1 MDNSED
7 KFIKRRR
14 FELKNP
20 AIERR
25 QKEEN
30 QQRLQS
36 QNKSLIEDDSKT
48 YTQNLSVRKL
58 VVEDPLLFE
67 EMFPDETSDEQSSQ
81 SKPDKAV
88 KPKPEPKKLQ
98 KDTRVKPEKQKQP
111 PKKPIMNSLLDKKK
125 TEKSKEI
132 ESLEHVSKRGKENTA
147 KTDAYIRRNK
157 ISKSPKEKPKLNQKN
172 KPKDKEE
179 SQIPTKTFNFDTDTN
194 PLDNSIPKTVIERV
208 IREIALEDSN
218 TNIRFTD
225 DSLKIIQTEAEDFL
239 YQLFKK
245 SQVIVEK
252 SKRKTV
258 MSRDLSAIIEQAGY
272 NLNI

>member
-1 MDNSED
+1 
-7 KFIKRRR
+7 
-14 FELKNP
+14 
-20 AIERR
+20 
-25 QKEEN
+25 
-30 QQRLQS
+30 
-36 QNKSLIEDDSKT
+36 
-48 YTQNLSVRKL
+48 
-58 VVEDPLLFE
+58 
-67 EMFPDETSDEQSSQ
+67 
-81 SKPDKAV
+81 
-88 KPKPEPKKLQ
+88 
-98 KDTRVKPEKQKQP
+98 
-111 PKKPIMNSLLDKKK
+111 MNSLLDKKK

-239 YQLFKK
+239 Y
-245 SQVIVEK
+245 
-252 SKRKTV
+252 
-258 MSRDLSAIIEQAGY
+258 
-272 NLNI
+272 